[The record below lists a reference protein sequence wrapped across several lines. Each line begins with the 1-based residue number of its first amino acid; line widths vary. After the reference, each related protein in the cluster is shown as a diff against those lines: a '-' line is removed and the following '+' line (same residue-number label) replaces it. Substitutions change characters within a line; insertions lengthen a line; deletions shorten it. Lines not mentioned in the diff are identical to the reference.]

1 MVSAARGNVERD
13 MVEDVSRAVEEQ
25 ERHSLKGNLGE
36 LVVQEL
42 IVQGR
47 DASRWEYVDES
58 ETDLLRDGSLKLDVK
73 TRDLAHSQGHLLCR
87 RRYVHLN
94 CGGALDME
102 DDRRCVR
109 CGQREVTYYYRE
121 ELKSDMY
128 LRGCHRKIN
137 TPLSREWQV
146 GYDRHVPAESSFGR
160 RAIQPCGH
168 DSAGAV

>member
-1 MVSAARGNVERD
+1 MTWSVQIEDGENPVWLVGITDEMVSAARGNVERD

-128 LRGCHRKIN
+128 LLVLL
-137 TPLSREWQV
+137 PFAS
-146 GYDRHVPAESSFGR
+146 GR
-160 RAIQPCGH
+160 T
-168 DSAGAV
+168 